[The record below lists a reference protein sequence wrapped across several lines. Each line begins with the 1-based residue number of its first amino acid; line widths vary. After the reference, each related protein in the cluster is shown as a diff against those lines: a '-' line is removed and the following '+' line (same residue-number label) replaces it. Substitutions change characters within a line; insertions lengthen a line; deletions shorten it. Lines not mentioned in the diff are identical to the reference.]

1 MNGPL
6 LVIDPGHGGSQT
18 AGASSPNRG
27 TGDGGLLEKDVALDV
42 ARRTRDRLTAD
53 HVVVLTRD
61 SDTNLSLAERA
72 ATAKRLSAAV
82 FVSIHFS
89 GKDPA
94 VDRTDVVVA
103 AAASNASRILADNV
117 KRRVGEATGASG
129 EVLHADLGQITA
141 ERHDP
146 ATAACLVEMA
156 SLAPA
161 GRAALLSDPAY
172 RDKLADALAA
182 AIRESVNSVTPLTR
196 PQWVG
201 AQAWSRAREI
211 YPPDID
217 LTYSV
222 TGIADAVAT
231 WGSWLARRERWEIG
245 VPDTMLTR
253 FPHAAICQLKLYDAS
268 GNEAWGTG
276 FYIADE
282 VLLSCGHNFY
292 DQNPDGSV
300 WTTTRVEVQPGH
312 SPRMSILPS
321 KTFDVD
327 HTQLVHPKWL
337 ASFDANHDL
346 SVLRVPGLPATA
358 GAFGLANVSLAQDQG
373 IVVCGYGKV
382 RGSVPFEDQGQ
393 RLDGA
398 HISKADFDLIYYPM
412 MTKGGHSGSP
422 VFHESMVVGVHT
434 AGDKNLQLNH
444 AVLLTPDKEDWIVSK
459 AGPGVTFGL
468 SLDRGPTVGYS
479 QTDQNSTQSEQS
491 QQVRINIAHSVGL
504 AEASL
509 RYNLVHFNSARVNF
523 GIGSWTGTRI
533 AAVMNTYA
541 AYAAEKGLTDQMLS
555 HFGGQGGFDA
565 IRDAFIANGTAT
577 VLTAGQQAQLSAL
590 GSDTQLQPAQDR
602 HLAEDIRAVL
612 HDIGNK
618 GNPWY
623 PFIDGG
629 MGAISEIAAHV
640 LVHAQHQSGPGGL
653 TSRLTGVINSFG
665 GETALGQ
672 SIVAGTVTEKQF
684 LERLAAAV
692 TAGVSAKDRDGVRR
706 RYERLWQDW
715 GSSKLSYYF
724 APAN

>member
-1 MNGPL
+1 M
-6 LVIDPGHGGSQT
+6 
-18 AGASSPNRG
+18 
-27 TGDGGLLEKDVALDV
+27 
-42 ARRTRDRLTAD
+42 
-53 HVVVLTRD
+53 
-61 SDTNLSLAERA
+61 
-72 ATAKRLSAAV
+72 
-82 FVSIHFS
+82 
-89 GKDPA
+89 
-94 VDRTDVVVA
+94 
-103 AAASNASRILADNV
+103 
-117 KRRVGEATGASG
+117 
-129 EVLHADLGQITA
+129 LHADLGQITA

-146 ATAACLVEMA
+146 GTAACLVEVA

-161 GRAALLSDPAY
+161 GRAALLADPAY
-172 RDKLADALAA
+172 RDKLAAALAA
-182 AIRESVNSVTPLTR
+182 AIRESVNSATPLAR

-217 LTYSV
+217 ATYSV
-222 TGIADAVAT
+222 TGIADAAVT
-231 WGSWLARRERWEIG
+231 WGSWLARRARWEIG

-253 FPHAAICQLKLYDAS
+253 FPHAAICQLKLHDAR

-292 DQNPDGSV
+292 DQNPDGSF

-321 KTFDVD
+321 KAFDVD

-337 ASFDANHDL
+337 AGFDANHDL

-422 VFHESMVVGVHT
+422 VFHESMVIGVHT
-434 AGDKNLQLNH
+434 GNEDDMELNR

-468 SLDRGPTVGYS
+468 TLGRGAAQGYS
-479 QTDQNSTQSEQS
+479 LTDQNSTQSEQS
-491 QQVRINIAHSVGL
+491 KQVRLNIARSVGL
-504 AEASL
+504 AETGL
-509 RYNLVHFNSARVNF
+509 RYNLVHDDSARVNF
-523 GIGSWTGTRI
+523 GIGSWTGQRI
-533 AAVMNTYA
+533 AAVMDTYA
-541 AYAAEKGLTDQMLS
+541 AYATEVALTERMLS
-555 HFGGQGGFDA
+555 HLGGQVGFDT
-565 IRDAFIANGTAT
+565 IRNSFRTTGTAT
-577 VLTAGQQAQLSAL
+577 VLTTEQRAQLTAL

-602 HLAEDIRAVL
+602 HLAEDIRVDL
-612 HDIGNK
+612 HDIGNT

-623 PFIDGG
+623 PFIDSGI
-629 MGAISEIAAHV
+629 GAISEIAAHV
-640 LVHAQHQSGPGGL
+640 LVHARHQSGATGL
-653 TSRLTGVINSFG
+653 RSRLTQVINSFG
-665 GETALGQ
+665 GESTLGQ
-672 SIVAGTVTEKQF
+672 SMVAGTITERQF
-684 LERLAAAV
+684 LESLAAAV
-692 TAGVSAKDRDGVRR
+692 TAGVAAQYRDAVRR

-715 GSSKLSYYF
+715 GLSVLSYYF
-724 APAN
+724 APTN